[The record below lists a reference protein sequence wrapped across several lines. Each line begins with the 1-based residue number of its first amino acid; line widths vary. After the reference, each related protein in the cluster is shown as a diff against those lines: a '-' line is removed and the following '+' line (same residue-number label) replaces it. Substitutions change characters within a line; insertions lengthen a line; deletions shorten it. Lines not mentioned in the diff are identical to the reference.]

1 MLNLKIT
8 KIYFYSGKIVT
19 IIVKLKISIMEEK
32 IKHLQLPNELIQVE
46 AIAPKDLVV
55 YLALKSFENWDTHT
69 AFPSLE
75 KVAKLCSCTSKT
87 VSSSIKRLVDS
98 NFLDV
103 EKKGRGK
110 LYTFKKYENFE
121 CFSLDFLKN
130 ENLTFTE
137 KAYLAAQQQFLIKDN
152 GFGKTT
158 YSSYE
163 MSDKIHMPP
172 STIRKCDNSLVA
184 KNYLTI
190 TTTNSK
196 DEKTGLIKKE
206 KIFDL
211 EKFGQAVVFVLQN
224 HEESIESLKDDVENL
239 KKTVEM
245 LVRENNELKKSIAA
259 DDVEIIAD

>member
-1 MLNLKIT
+1 MD
-8 KIYFYSGKIVT
+8 SGNFIT
-19 IIVKLKISIMEEK
+19 IIDIVKINNMEENK
-32 IKHLQLPNELIQVE
+32 QHLQLPNELIKVE

-75 KVAKLCSCTSKT
+75 SVAKLCSCTSKT
-87 VSSSIKRLVDS
+87 VSSSIKRLEASD
-98 NFLDV
+98 FLEV
-103 EKKGRGK
+103 QKKGRGK
-110 LYTFKKYENFE
+110 LYIFKKYENFE
-121 CFSLDFLKN
+121 CFSLEFLKN
-130 ENLTFTE
+130 ENLTFQE
-137 KAYLAAQQQFLIKDN
+137 KAYLAAQQQFLQKEN
-152 GFGKTT
+152 GQGKTT

-190 TTTNSK
+190 VNTNTRDK
-196 DEKTGLIKKE
+196 ETGLLKKE

-224 HEESIESLKDDVENL
+224 HEESIESLKKDMDDL
-239 KKTVEM
+239 KRTNKLLME
-245 LVRENNELKKSIAA
+245 EINELKKQEKTKFIM
-259 DDVEIIAD
+259 